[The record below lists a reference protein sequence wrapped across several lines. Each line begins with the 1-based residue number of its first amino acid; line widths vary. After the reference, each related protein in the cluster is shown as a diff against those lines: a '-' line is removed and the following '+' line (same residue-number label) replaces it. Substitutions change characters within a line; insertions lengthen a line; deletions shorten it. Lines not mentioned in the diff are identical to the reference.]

1 VRSAV
6 SGLAI
11 AALCAYFGGWH
22 FGVVAVVALALRL
35 LRDAWRSSAVSLLW
49 LALYFAS
56 GDPRLFFPFS
66 MQFALQCGW
75 PRGATVVAAFLA
87 IRIAQG
93 ATLKVLLVEIG
104 VAVAVMA
111 ICAGGYARSSRTP
124 QTRLGWAAFGSF
136 LAYLGLAL

>member
-1 VRSAV
+1 V
-6 SGLAI
+6 
-11 AALCAYFGGWH
+11 YFGGWH
-22 FGVVAVVALALRL
+22 FAAIAVVALAVMLF
-35 LRDAWRSSAVSLLW
+35 RDAWGSSAISLLW

-66 MQFALQCGW
+66 IQFALQCGW
-75 PRGATVVAAFLA
+75 PRGAMVVAAFLA

-93 ATLKVLLVEIG
+93 ATFKVLLVEL
-104 VAVAVMA
+104 AVAAAVLA

-124 QTRLGWAAFGSF
+124 RARLGWAAFGSF